1 LNGVRRHSTP
11 GPRVRAHEIHVP
23 KTVELEQRIAR
34 LELKL
39 QRALEDLENTRQRM
53 SALQAQLDHY
63 GAKFGGF

>member
-11 GPRVRAHEIHVP
+11 APRGSAHEIHVP

-39 QRALEDLENTRQRM
+39 QRTVEELEKTRQRM
-53 SALQAQLDHY
+53 SALQAQIDHY
-63 GAKFGGF
+63 SARLGGI